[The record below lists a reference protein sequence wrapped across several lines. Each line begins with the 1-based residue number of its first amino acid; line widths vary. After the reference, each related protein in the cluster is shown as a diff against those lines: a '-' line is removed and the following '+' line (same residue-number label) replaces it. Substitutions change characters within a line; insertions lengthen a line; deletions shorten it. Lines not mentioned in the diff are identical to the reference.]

1 MPHITIANDKRG
13 GHERMS
19 RTTLKDIAEQA
30 GVSVTAVSRALSGYP
45 DISEETRSRILRIA
59 CELNYQPNIAARTLV
74 TQKSGVMG
82 LFVLGREKGEGFS
95 HPFSG
100 QVINGF
106 LDELTEEGYDMMV
119 FKANRPPDSTNS
131 SYLDLCR
138 RRMVEGA
145 FLMGLRTDDPW
156 LADLTTSTIPIVTI
170 DMPLA
175 GDMTFSVGC
184 DNLSAVHSA
193 IRHLADLGHRRIGI
207 VNGYKQASV
216 SLERLQG
223 YRNALDDLEIPFDPS
238 LVAEA
243 DFTAKGGKKA
253 FLSMIDRSPDMT
265 AVFAASDL
273 MAMGVLEGA
282 RERGLTVPD
291 DLSVV
296 GFDNIDMAAMS
307 SPPLTTLDQPRYELG
322 QTAADM
328 LISACNGETPPSRVL
343 LKANLIVRSST
354 AEPNKRRPAREVVQK
369 AH

>member
-1 MPHITIANDKRG
+1 MG
-13 GHERMS
+13 
-19 RTTLKDIAEQA
+19 RTTLKDIAEKA

-45 DISEETRSRILRIA
+45 DIGEETRGRILRIA
-59 CELNYQPNIAARTLV
+59 EELNYQPNIAARTLV

-82 LFVLGREKGEGFS
+82 LFVLGRAKGEGFS

-106 LDELTEEGYDMMV
+106 LDELTEDGYDMMV
-119 FKANRPPDSTNS
+119 FKANRPPDSENS

-156 LADLTTSTIPIVTI
+156 LSDLTASAIPIVTM

-184 DNLSAVHSA
+184 DNVSAVHAA
-193 IRHLADLGHRRIGI
+193 IRHLADLGHKKIGI
-207 VNGYKQASV
+207 VNGYKEASV
-216 SLERLQG
+216 SFERFEG
-223 YRNALDDLEIPFDPS
+223 YKSALSNLGLPFDPDI
-238 LVAEA
+238 VAEA
-243 DFTAKGGKKA
+243 DFTAAGGKQA
-253 FLSMIDRSPDMT
+253 FLSMIDKAPDLT
-265 AVFAASDL
+265 AVFVSSDL
-273 MAMGVLEGA
+273 MALGVLEGA
-282 RERGLTVPD
+282 RERRLSVPE

-296 GFDNIDMAAMS
+296 GFDNIEMAAMS

-322 QTAADM
+322 QTAARM
-328 LISACNGETPPSRVL
+328 LIAACSGETPPSRVL
-343 LKANLIVRSST
+343 LKANLIERGST
-354 AEPNKRRPAREVVQK
+354 AKPNRIRIGEVVGK